1 MTLELLDILTKHN
14 VLYRITNLAISGLDS
29 NGQPT
34 YKPQYGVTIGHNGHE
49 LFHAMD
55 SRSLDEAVKT
65 AFDWAV
71 ENKLVSL

>member
-1 MTLELLDILTKHN
+1 MTLELLDILTKNN
-14 VLYRITNLAISGLDS
+14 VLYSVTNLAISGLDS

-34 YKPQYGVTIGHNGHE
+34 YKPQYSVTIGHNGHD

-55 SRSLDEAVKT
+55 SRSLGDAVKT

-71 ENKLVSL
+71 ENKLVQL